1 LDPVDE
7 RPPNSAAAGGAGS
20 IEASQSPRTVLRRR
34 GHDERAD
41 DQLIPGSSSAH
52 PTAGQAR
59 EASIP
64 SANNSIRT
72 AREAV
77 VLRQTG
83 EFPFFSPAPK
93 VRLVNAFL
101 RPFENVVATARTC
114 YSSKGIVT
122 EDQASARPD
131 RRDALAKSIYD
142 AGHHTTFQHAHFQF
156 AIENVSRQFLWS
168 FLHSHPFYNSEQVSQ
183 RYVEVKAGNY
193 AVPPLRAP
201 ERELFEATARRQ
213 EAAYRRL
220 TELLVPIASERYFGL
235 FPGRTRGDGMQKW
248 GGAVRKRAQEIARY
262 VLPVATF
269 AYLYHTVSG
278 VTLFRYWRLCETYDA
293 PAEQREVVSQMI
305 AEVLRWDP
313 LYEAVLQDPLP
324 LEETPEHAA
333 FRELPRA
340 RSSDREFRAE
350 FDRELDGR
358 VSRLVDWKANNEEI
372 LASAVREVLGVP
384 RSALTDSDAIA
395 LVLDPSRNRTLGET
409 LTLTTH
415 GKLSRALF
423 HPSYTFRKKLSHTA
437 DSQDQRHRM
446 TPGSRPALPGYLSEE
461 PDYVVPM
468 LLSEVP
474 EALALYERTMRE
486 TWDSIGELRARGV
499 SDEFAAYLLPN
510 AVAIRFT
517 ESADLL
523 NLHHKLAMR
532 LCYNAQEEIWR
543 ASLDE
548 ALQIREINPRIGPW
562 LLPPCTLRHHAG
574 VRPVCPEGDRF
585 CGVVVWRMDAAA
597 YVRRL

>member
-1 LDPVDE
+1 MSAVP
-7 RPPNSAAAGGAGS
+7 RPETGFGFS
-20 IEASQSPRTVLRRR
+20 SPPP
-34 GHDERAD
+34 
-41 DQLIPGSSSAH
+41 Q
-52 PTAGQAR
+52 
-59 EASIP
+59 
-64 SANNSIRT
+64 
-72 AREAV
+72 
-77 VLRQTG
+77 
-83 EFPFFSPAPK
+83 
-93 VRLVNAFL
+93 VRLVHAFT

-114 YSSKGIVT
+114 YSSRGIVT
-122 EDQASARPD
+122 EDQASAKPE
-131 RRDALAKSIYD
+131 RRDALAKSIYE

-156 AIENVSRQFLWS
+156 ALENVSRQFLWS

-183 RYVEVKAGNY
+183 RYVEVKPGNY
-193 AVPPLRAP
+193 AVPPMRAA
-201 ERELFEATARRQ
+201 ELEIFEETARRQ

-220 TELLVPIASERYFGL
+220 TDLLTPIAAERYFGL
-235 FPGRTRGDGMQKW
+235 FPGRTRGDGREKF
-248 GGAVRKRAQEIARY
+248 GGAVKKRAQEIARY

-293 PAEQREVVSQMI
+293 PAEQREIVSRMV

-324 LEETPEHAA
+324 LEESPEHAA
-333 FRELPRA
+333 FAAIPRA
-340 RSSDREFRAE
+340 SVSDARFRAE

-384 RSALTDSDAIA
+384 RATLADGDAIA
-395 LVLDPSRNRTLGET
+395 LVLDPAKNRNLGET

-423 HPSYTFRKKLSHTA
+423 HPSYTFRKKLSHAA

-446 TPGSRPALPGYLSEE
+446 TPGSRPALPGYLSDE

-468 LLSEVP
+468 LVEEVP
-474 EALALYERTMRE
+474 EAQELYERTMRE
-486 TWDSIGELRARGV
+486 TWDAIGMLRARGV
-499 SDEFAAYLLPN
+499 PDEFAAYLLPN

-523 NLHHKLAMR
+523 NLHHKFAMR

-548 ALQIREINPRIGPW
+548 ALQIRDINPRIGAW

-585 CGVVVWRMDAAA
+585 CGVVVWRMDAAD
-597 YVRRL
+597 YRRAL

>member
-1 LDPVDE
+1 MASPM
-7 RPPNSAAAGGAGS
+7 SALPQT
-20 IEASQSPRTVLRRR
+20 ASEFSFSSPR
-34 GHDERAD
+34 
-41 DQLIPGSSSAH
+41 
-52 PTAGQAR
+52 
-59 EASIP
+59 
-64 SANNSIRT
+64 
-72 AREAV
+72 
-77 VLRQTG
+77 
-83 EFPFFSPAPK
+83 PA
-93 VRLVNAFL
+93 VRLVHAFE
-101 RPFENVVATARTC
+101 RAFDNVVATARTC

-122 EDQASARPD
+122 EDQASAKPE
-131 RRDALAKSIYD
+131 RRDALAKSIYE

-156 AIENVSRQFLWS
+156 AVENVSRHFLWS

-183 RYVEVKAGNY
+183 RYVEVRAGNY
-193 AVPPLRAP
+193 AVPPMLPA
-201 ERELFEATARRQ
+201 ERELFEATARKQ

-220 TELLVPIASERYFGL
+220 TDLLVPIARERYFGL
-235 FPGRTRGDGMQKW
+235 FPGRGRDVEEGKW
-248 GGAVRKRAQEIARY
+248 SAAIQKRAQEIARY

-269 AYLYHTVSG
+269 AYLYHTISG

-293 PAEQREVVSQMI
+293 PVEQREVVSQMV
-305 AEVLRWDP
+305 AEVLRHDP
-313 LYEAVLQDPLP
+313 LYANVLQDPIP
-324 LEETPEHAA
+324 LEETPEYAA
-333 FRELPRA
+333 FQDLPRA
-340 RSSDREFRAE
+340 RSSDRAFREE

-358 VSRLVDWKANNEEI
+358 VSRLVDWKGNNEEI
-372 LASAVREVLGVP
+372 LASSVREVLGVP
-384 RSALTDSDAIA
+384 RAALSDSDAIA
-395 LVLDPSRNRTLGET
+395 LVLDPARNRSLGET

-446 TPGSRPALPGYLSEE
+446 TPGSRPARPGYLSED

-474 EALALYERTMRE
+474 EALELYEGTMGE
-486 TWDSIGELRARGV
+486 TWDAIGELRARGV
-499 SDEFAAYLLPN
+499 SDEFVAYLLPN

-523 NLHHKLAMR
+523 NLHHKFAMR

-548 ALQIREINPRIGPW
+548 ALQIREVNPRIGPW

-574 VRPVCPEGDRF
+574 VHPVCPEGDRF
-585 CGVVVWRMDAAA
+585 CGVVVWRMDATQ
-597 YVRRL
+597 YQRRL